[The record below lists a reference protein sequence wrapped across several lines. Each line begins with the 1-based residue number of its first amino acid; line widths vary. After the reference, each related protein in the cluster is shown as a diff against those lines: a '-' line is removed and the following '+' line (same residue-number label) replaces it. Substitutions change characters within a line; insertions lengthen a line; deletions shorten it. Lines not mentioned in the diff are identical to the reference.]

1 MPEPSSISEF
11 PLSVRDSLPDRLFPT
26 LTPDQVNRSCG
37 ISSTR
42 NRRND
47 EGHEAHRCIAR
58 PAWELHHSRCR
69 SDVLQGSKRPL
80 PSRIAMIVNRDD
92 VDLSGADLD
101 ANPYQTNADL
111 FERHG
116 EATSDPRR
124 FECVVSEEP
133 KHIVNCEMITHRAH
147 HSGQLTVYLGMNEA
161 PGPDPRFL

>member
-1 MPEPSSISEF
+1 
-11 PLSVRDSLPDRLFPT
+11 
-26 LTPDQVNRSCG
+26 
-37 ISSTR
+37 
-42 NRRND
+42 
-47 EGHEAHRCIAR
+47 
-58 PAWELHHSRCR
+58 
-69 SDVLQGSKRPL
+69 
-80 PSRIAMIVNRDD
+80 MIVNRDD